1 MGVARGALEQVVV
14 HLECQLELDV
24 KVRLN
29 VLLLSD
35 PPDAR
40 ELEKVDEAV
49 LVQVDPADDV
59 LQLAVGRIRP

>member
-1 MGVARGALEQVVV
+1 MV
-14 HLECQLELDV
+14 HLECQLELNV
-24 KVRLN
+24 EVGLN
-29 VLLLSD
+29 VLLLAD

-49 LVQVDPADDV
+49 LVQVNPADDL